1 MMTLLLLKGEP
12 AGIPPPA
19 RERAGQR
26 SGRVRIRCPRCGWEP
41 GSHDRWMCLC
51 LHVWN
56 TFDTRGLPANRR
68 DATSL
73 PHGLRGRP
81 TRDTHRFPF
90 GVFFFVEGDRATV
103 LAVLHLHRDPSSW
116 ERRR

>member
-56 TFDTRGLPANRR
+56 TFDTRGLCPACRHQWLE
-68 DATSL
+68 TQC
-73 PHGLRGRP
+73 LRCKVMSRHE
-81 TRDTHRFPF
+81 DWY
-90 GVFFFVEGDRATV
+90 VEEPR
-103 LAVLHLHRDPSSW
+103 PSS
-116 ERRR
+116 